1 MMYAQPGAAIMFSLS
16 EGFASLASNTNAAP
30 WRGCVHDDQA
40 PSDSSVRSLKHSFR
54 TSGGVASCDEV
65 TRLLRDHSNQPISQ
79 LARWIVTRQLVSFA
93 WRSQTFIPL
102 FQFDFAQMTI
112 RPCVQLVIAELSNAF
127 DDWEVANWFVRPN
140 SALDYLAP
148 LEMLATDLAGV
159 LSAARA
165 DRYVA
170 LG

>member
-1 MMYAQPGAAIMFSLS
+1 MFSLS
-16 EGFASLASNTNAAP
+16 EGFASLASNAHAAA
-30 WRGCVHDDQA
+30 WRDSTHDQQA

-54 TSGGVASCDEV
+54 ASGGVAGCDEV
-65 TRLLRDHSNQPISQ
+65 ARLLRDHSNQPISQ
-79 LARWIVTRQLVSFA
+79 LARLIVTRQLVSFA

-112 RPCVQLVIAELSNAF
+112 RPCVQFVIAELSSAF

-140 SALDYLAP
+140 SALDYVAP
-148 LEMLATDLAGV
+148 VDMLAVDAVGV

-165 DRYVA
+165 DRFVA

>member
-1 MMYAQPGAAIMFSLS
+1 MFSLS
-16 EGFASLASNTNAAP
+16 EGFASLASNANAAP
-30 WRGCVHDDQA
+30 WRTSSHDDQA
-40 PSDSSVRSLKHSFR
+40 PSDSSVRNLKHLFR
-54 TSGGVASCDEV
+54 ASGGMAGCDEV
-65 TRLLRDHSNQPISQ
+65 ARLLREHSDQPISQ
-79 LARWIVTRQLVSFA
+79 LARWIVTRQLVSFS

-102 FQFDFAQMTI
+102 FQFDFAQMVAV

-127 DDWEVANWFVRPN
+127 DDWELANWFVRPN

-148 LEMLATDLAGV
+148 VEVLVTDLPGV

-165 DRYVA
+165 DRFVA